1 MKSIVVVLVTLT
13 LLGCQSGPGSYPGRD
28 DVPAYYAIPVG
39 SELSLHQAIAVA
51 ANTVS
56 VFIQD
61 GKLIAKGERDQYRPN
76 CKFELYTMA
85 AQSRTVEP
93 DTFTIT
99 RLVQEN
105 DAGIGAGFSVFA
117 GGSLG
122 MGGDSPS
129 MTDYRTVMYL
139 RSERQPDVS
148 RLSCQHWEDPTV
160 AEHLRL
166 DQIRQALGEV
176 MTLTIAR

>member
-1 MKSIVVVLVTLT
+1 MKSIAVVLLTLT
-13 LLGCQSGPGSYPGRD
+13 VLGCQSAPGSYPGRE

-39 SELSLHQAIAVA
+39 SELVLNRAITVA
-51 ANTVS
+51 GNTVS
-56 VFIQD
+56 VFLQD
-61 GKLIAKGERDQYRPN
+61 GKLLAKGERDQYRPN
-76 CKFELYTMA
+76 CKFELYTMS
-85 AQSRTVEP
+85 AQARTVEP
-93 DTFTIT
+93 DTFMIT
-99 RLVQEN
+99 RLVMED
-105 DAGIGAGFSVFA
+105 DAGIGTGFSVFA

-139 RSERQPDVS
+139 RSERQRDVS

-166 DQIRQALGEV
+166 AQIRQALGEI